1 MGNGFGMHRDILTGA
16 SRASRTHFPF
26 PPPAS
31 RAPAHFRRFWA
42 FGENVTL
49 ALGALKAAKMRSA
62 LTILG
67 VVIGVSCVMAMASI
81 VRGIQDQIL
90 NTLEIAGPTTF
101 YVMRVFSQTPL
112 NPDNLPKW
120 VRVRPVLTFEEGE
133 RIAALPEIK
142 YASLWGQVLN
152 KIEYGGT
159 RTGVGIVTGAD
170 EGYPEIYGGEL
181 TSGRWF
187 TAAEKTAGSAVVVLE
202 SDVATK
208 LFGNMDP
215 IDKVVRIG
223 GRPAKVIGIYQ
234 AASNIFEPP
243 GQEQFAIVPFKMLDH
258 QFTIDQTNA
267 LYISVKPRA
276 GVTVEDAQNAVTVTL
291 REMRHLRP
299 ADKNT
304 FDMITQD
311 QILDLFN
318 KISGAFF
325 FVMMA
330 LSAVGLLVGG
340 IGVMAVMMISVTE
353 RTREI
358 GIRKAVGATR
368 RDILQQFL
376 VEAATLTG
384 LGGVAGIVVGL
395 GIGRLA
401 NVAMHID
408 SLPPLDL
415 TVLAVFVSV
424 AIGIAFGLL
433 PARRA
438 ARLDPI
444 EALRYE

>member
-1 MGNGFGMHRDILTGA
+1 MRGA
-16 SRASRTHFPF
+16 V
-26 PPPAS
+26 
-31 RAPAHFRRFWA
+31 RFFTD
-42 FGENVTL
+42 FGENVSL
-49 ALGALKAAKMRSA
+49 AFGALRVAKMRSA

-67 VVIGVSCVMAMASI
+67 VIIGVSCVMAMASI

-90 NTLEIAGPTTF
+90 NTLEVSGPSTF
-101 YVMRVFSQTPL
+101 YVMKVFSQTPL
-112 NPDNLPKW
+112 NPENLPKW
-120 VRVRPVLTFEEGE
+120 VRIRPDLSVAEGE

-142 YASLWGQVLN
+142 YASLWGQILN

-159 RTGVGIVTGAD
+159 RTGLGLITGAD

-181 TSGRWF
+181 ADGRWF
-187 TAAEKTAGSAVVVLE
+187 TKSEMASGASVVVLE
-202 SDVATK
+202 VDVIQK
-208 LFGNMDP
+208 LFGSIQP
-215 IDKVVRIG
+215 LDKWVRVG
-223 GRPAKVIGIYQ
+223 GRPARVIGVYQ
-234 AASNIFEPP
+234 PAANIFEPP
-243 GQEQFAIVPFKMLDH
+243 GQEQFAIVPYKMLDH
-258 QFTIDQTNA
+258 QFTIDKTNA
-267 LYISVKPRA
+267 LFICVKPRT
-276 GVTVEDAQNAVTVTL
+276 GVTVEEAQNAVTVAL
-291 REMRHLRP
+291 RESRHLRP

-318 KISGAFF
+318 KLSGAFF
-325 FVMMA
+325 LVMMA

-368 RDILQQFL
+368 RDIMQQFL

-384 LGGVAGIVVGL
+384 IGGLAGIAVGL
-395 GIGRLA
+395 LLGRFA
-401 NVAMHID
+401 NLAMHIN
-408 SLPPLDL
+408 SVPPFSM
-415 TVLAVFVSV
+415 TAVAIMVSV
-424 AIGIAFGLL
+424 GIGIVFGIL

>member
-1 MGNGFGMHRDILTGA
+1 MSVL
-16 SRASRTHFPF
+16 
-26 PPPAS
+26 
-31 RAPAHFRRFWA
+31 HFRRLLS
-42 FGENVTL
+42 FGENIGL
-49 ALGALKAAKMRSA
+49 ALGALRAAKTRST

-90 NTLEIAGPTTF
+90 STLEVSGPTTF
-101 YVMRVFSQTPL
+101 YVVKVFSQTPL
-112 NPDNLPKW
+112 NPENLPKW
-120 VRVRPVLTFEEGE
+120 VRIRPDVSWAEAE
-133 RIAALPEIK
+133 RIAALPEIQ
-142 YASLWGQVLN
+142 YAALWGQILN
-152 KIEYGGT
+152 KIEYNGV
-159 RTGVGIVTGAD
+159 RTGLGLISGAD
-170 EGYPEIYGGEL
+170 NGYPEIYGGEL
-181 TSGRWF
+181 ANGRWF
-187 TAAEKTAGSAVVVLE
+187 TSSELTAGSPVVVLE
-202 SDVATK
+202 SDVALK
-208 LFGNMDP
+208 LFGNIQP
-215 IDKVVRIG
+215 IDKWVRVG
-223 GRPAKVIGIYQ
+223 GRPLRVIGIYQ
-234 AASNIFEPP
+234 AAANIFEPP
-243 GQEQFAIVPFKMLDH
+243 GQEQFAIVPYRTMDH
-258 QFTIDQTNA
+258 QFTIDKTNA
-267 LYISVKPRA
+267 QLIPVKPKP
-276 GVTVEDAQNAVTVTL
+276 GVTVEEAQNAVTVAM
-291 REMRHLRP
+291 RETRHLRP
-299 ADKNT
+299 ADGNT

-384 LGGVAGIVVGL
+384 LGGLAGIVVGL
-395 GIGRLA
+395 LIGRLA
-401 NVAMHID
+401 NVAMHIH
-408 SLPPLDL
+408 SMPPLDL

>member
-1 MGNGFGMHRDILTGA
+1 MRQVL
-16 SRASRTHFPF
+16 
-26 PPPAS
+26 
-31 RAPAHFRRFWA
+31 RFFTD
-42 FGENVTL
+42 FGENVSL
-49 ALGALKAAKMRSA
+49 AFGALRVAKMRSA

-90 NTLEIAGPTTF
+90 NTLEVSGPSTF

-112 NPDNLPKW
+112 NPEALPKW
-120 VRVRPVLTFEEGE
+120 VRVRPVLSVAEGE
-133 RIAALPEIK
+133 RIAALPEIQ
-142 YASLWGQVLN
+142 YASLWGQILN
-152 KIEYGGT
+152 NVEYGGT
-159 RTGVGIVTGAD
+159 RTGLGLISGAD
-170 EGYPEIYGGEL
+170 DGYPEIYGGEL
-181 TSGRWF
+181 SDGRWF
-187 TAAEKTAGSAVVVLE
+187 TKSEMASGSAVVVLE
-202 SDVATK
+202 SDVAVK
-208 LFGNMDP
+208 LFGSIQP
-215 IDKVVRIG
+215 IDKTVKIG

-234 AASNIFEPP
+234 AAANIFEPP

-267 LYISVKPRA
+267 LFICVKPMP
-276 GVTVEDAQNAVTVTL
+276 GVTVEDAQNAVTVAL

-299 ADKNT
+299 ADGNT

-318 KISGAFF
+318 KLSGAFF
-325 FVMMA
+325 LIMMA

-384 LGGVAGIVVGL
+384 VGGIAGIVAGL
-395 GIGRLA
+395 GVGRLA
-401 NVAMHID
+401 NVAMNID
-408 SLPPLDL
+408 SVPPLDL
-415 TVLAVFVSV
+415 TLLAVFVSV
-424 AIGIAFGLL
+424 GIGIAFGLL

-444 EALRYE
+444 EALRHE

>member
-1 MGNGFGMHRDILTGA
+1 M
-16 SRASRTHFPF
+16 RT
-26 PPPAS
+26 AL
-31 RAPAHFRRFWA
+31 RFFTD
-42 FGENVTL
+42 FGENFSL
-49 ALGALKAAKMRSA
+49 AIGALRVAKMRSA

-90 NTLEIAGPTTF
+90 NTLEVAGPTTF
-101 YVMRVFSQTPL
+101 YVMKVFSQQPL
-112 NPDNLPKW
+112 NPENLPKW
-120 VRVRPVLTFEEGE
+120 VRIRPDLSRAEAE
-133 RIAALPEIK
+133 RIAQLPGIK
-142 YASLWGQVLN
+142 YAGLWGQIFNRL
-152 KIEYGGT
+152 EYGGT
-159 RTGVGIVTGAD
+159 RTGLGIITGAD
-170 EGYPEIYGGEL
+170 EGYTEIYGGEL
-181 TSGRWF
+181 TEGRWF
-187 TAAEKTAGSAVVVLE
+187 TKGEVASGAAVVVLE
-202 SDVATK
+202 SDVAVK
-208 LFGNMDP
+208 LFGRLRP
-215 IDKVVRIG
+215 LDKLVRVG
-223 GRPAKVIGIYQ
+223 GRPARVVGIYQ
-234 AASNIFEPP
+234 TASNIFEPP
-243 GQEQFAIVPFKMLDH
+243 GQEQFAIVPYLMLEH
-258 QFTIDQTNA
+258 QFTIDKTNA
-267 LYISVKPRA
+267 LFIPVKPLSGVA
-276 GVTVEDAQNAVTVTL
+276 VADAQGQVTVAL
-291 REMRHLRP
+291 RELRHLRP

-325 FVMMA
+325 LVMMA

-384 LGGVAGIVVGL
+384 LGGITGIAVGL
-395 GIGRLA
+395 LIGRLA
-401 NVAMHID
+401 NVAMKIN
-408 SLPPLDL
+408 SVPPLDL
-415 TVLAVFVSV
+415 TVLAVFISV
-424 AIGIAFGLL
+424 GIGIAFGLL

>member
-1 MGNGFGMHRDILTGA
+1 MSTKTGNRKWEIGNRRRLL
-16 SRASRTHFPF
+16 SHFLF
-26 PPPAS
+26 PIS
-31 RAPAHFRRFWA
+31 YFRFFLS
-42 FGENVTL
+42 FGENVAL
-49 ALGALKAAKMRSA
+49 ALGALRVAKMRSA

-90 NTLEIAGPTTF
+90 NTLEVSGPTTF
-101 YVMRVFSQTPL
+101 YVMKVFSQTPL
-112 NPDNLPKW
+112 NPENLPKW
-120 VRVRPVLTFEEGE
+120 VRVRPDLSIAEGE

-142 YASLWGQVLN
+142 YASLWAQILN
-152 KIEYGGT
+152 KVEYGGV
-159 RTGVGIVTGAD
+159 RTGLGLISGAD
-170 EGYPEIYGGEL
+170 DGYPEIYGGEL
-181 TSGRWF
+181 SDGRWF
-187 TAAEKTAGSAVVVLE
+187 TKAEMATGAAVVVLE
-202 SDVATK
+202 SDVAAK
-208 LFGNMDP
+208 LFGSIQP
-215 IDKVVRIG
+215 LDKWVRVG
-223 GRPAKVIGIYQ
+223 GRPARVIGVYQ
-234 AASNIFEPP
+234 AAANIFEPP
-243 GQEQFAIVPFKMLDH
+243 GQEQFAIVPFRMMDH
-258 QFTIDQTNA
+258 QFTIDRTNM
-267 LYISVKPRA
+267 LFICVKPRP
-276 GVTVEDAQNAVTVTL
+276 GVTVEEARNAVTVAM
-291 REMRHLRP
+291 RESRHLRP

-325 FVMMA
+325 LVMMA

-384 LGGVAGIVVGL
+384 IGGIAGILFGL
-395 GIGRLA
+395 LIGRAA
-401 NVAMHID
+401 NVWMRID
-408 SLPPLDL
+408 SVPPLDL
-415 TVLAVFVSV
+415 TIVAVLFSV
-424 AIGIAFGLL
+424 GMGIAFGLL
-433 PARRA
+433 PAQRA

-444 EALRYE
+444 EALRHE

>member
-1 MGNGFGMHRDILTGA
+1 M
-16 SRASRTHFPF
+16 RATRLF
-26 PPPAS
+26 AD
-31 RAPAHFRRFWA
+31 
-42 FGENVTL
+42 FGENVAL
-49 ALGALKAAKMRSA
+49 AFGALRGAKLRSA

-90 NTLEIAGPTTF
+90 RTIEIAGPTTF

-112 NPDNLPKW
+112 NPENLPKW
-120 VRVRPVLTFEEGE
+120 VRVRPILSVAEGE
-133 RIAALPEIK
+133 RINALPEIR
-142 YASLWGQVLN
+142 YASLWGQIFNRL
-152 KIEYGGT
+152 EYAGT
-159 RTGVGIVTGAD
+159 RTGLGIITGAD
-170 EGYPEIYGGEL
+170 DGYTEIYGGEL
-181 TSGRWF
+181 AAGRWF
-187 TAAEKTAGSAVVVLE
+187 TRSEMASGAAVVVLE
-202 SDVATK
+202 TDVAVK
-208 LFGNMDP
+208 LFGHIQP
-215 IDKVVRIG
+215 LDKVVRVG
-223 GRPAKVIGIYQ
+223 GRPARVIGLYQ

-243 GQEQFAIVPFKMLDH
+243 GQEQFAIVPFRMLDH

-267 LYISVKPRA
+267 LFISVKPRPNVA
-276 GVTVEDAQNAVTVTL
+276 LSDAQNAVTVAL

-299 ADKNT
+299 GDPNT
-304 FDMITQD
+304 FDMISQD

-318 KISGAFF
+318 KLSGAFF
-325 FVMMA
+325 LVMMA

-384 LGGVAGIVVGL
+384 LGGLAGIAVGL
-395 GIGRLA
+395 LVGRFANLAMRIDAVPPLSMTLAAIMVSVGIGI
-401 NVAMHID
+401 V
-408 SLPPLDL
+408 
-415 TVLAVFVSV
+415 
-424 AIGIAFGLL
+424 FGLL

>member
-1 MGNGFGMHRDILTGA
+1 M
-16 SRASRTHFPF
+16 
-26 PPPAS
+26 
-31 RAPAHFRRFWA
+31 RFFTD
-42 FGENVTL
+42 FGENVGL
-49 ALGALKAAKMRSA
+49 ALGALRVAKLRSA

-90 NTLEIAGPTTF
+90 RTLEIAGPSTF
-101 YVMRVFSQTPL
+101 YVVKVFSQTPL

-120 VRVRPVLTFEEGE
+120 VRVRPNVSWDEAE
-133 RIAALPEIK
+133 RIASLPEIE
-142 YASLWGQVLN
+142 YAALWGQIFN
-152 KIEYGGT
+152 KIEYGGV
-159 RTGVGIVTGAD
+159 RTGLGLISGAD
-170 EGYPEIYGGEL
+170 DGYSEIYGGDLSE
-181 TSGRWF
+181 GRWF
-187 TAAEKTAGSAVVVLE
+187 TKAEMAAGSPVVVLE
-202 SDVATK
+202 SDVVAK
-208 LFGNMDP
+208 LFGVVSP
-215 IDKVVRIG
+215 IDRWVHIG
-223 GRPAKVIGIYQ
+223 GRPARVIGIYQ
-234 AASNIFEPP
+234 EASNIFEPP
-243 GQEQFAIVPFKMLDH
+243 GQEQFAIVPYRLLDH
-258 QFTIDQTNA
+258 QFTIDKTNA
-267 LYISVKPRA
+267 QLIPVKPKP
-276 GVTVEDAQNAVTVTL
+276 GVTVEQAQNAVTVAL

-299 ADKNT
+299 SDKNT

-325 FVMMA
+325 LVMMA

-395 GIGRLA
+395 GIGQLA

-408 SLPPLDL
+408 ANPPLDL
-415 TVLAVFVSV
+415 TLLAVFISV
-424 AIGIAFGLL
+424 GIGIAFGLL

>member
-1 MGNGFGMHRDILTGA
+1 MRSAI
-16 SRASRTHFPF
+16 
-26 PPPAS
+26 
-31 RAPAHFRRFWA
+31 RFFTD
-42 FGENVTL
+42 FGENVAL
-49 ALGALKAAKMRSA
+49 AFGALRGAKMRSA

-90 NTLEIAGPTTF
+90 NTLEVSGPTTF

-112 NPDNLPKW
+112 NPEALPKW
-120 VRVRPVLTFEEGE
+120 VRVRPVLSVAEGE
-133 RIAALPEIK
+133 RIATLPEIQ
-142 YASLWGQVLN
+142 YASLWGQILN
-152 KIEYGGT
+152 NVEYGGT
-159 RTGVGIVTGAD
+159 RTGLGLISGAD
-170 EGYPEIYGGEL
+170 DGYPEIYGGEL
-181 TSGRWF
+181 SDGRWF
-187 TAAEKTAGSAVVVLE
+187 TKSEMASGAAVVVLE
-202 SDVATK
+202 SDVSQK
-208 LFGNMDP
+208 LFGSVQP
-215 IDKVVRIG
+215 LDKVVKIG
-223 GRPAKVIGIYQ
+223 GRPARVIGIYQ
-234 AASNIFEPP
+234 AAANIFEPP

-267 LYISVKPRA
+267 LFICVKPKP
-276 GVTVEDAQNAVTVTL
+276 GVTVDEAQNAVTVAL

-299 ADKNT
+299 ADGNT

-318 KISGAFF
+318 KLSGAFF
-325 FVMMA
+325 LIMMA

-384 LGGVAGIVVGL
+384 IGGLAGILFGL
-395 GIGRLA
+395 LVGRLA
-401 NVAMHID
+401 NVAMRID
-408 SLPPLDL
+408 AVPLDL
-415 TVLAVFVSV
+415 TILAVFVSV
-424 AIGIAFGLL
+424 GIGIAFGLL

-438 ARLDPI
+438 AMLDPI
-444 EALRYE
+444 EALRHE